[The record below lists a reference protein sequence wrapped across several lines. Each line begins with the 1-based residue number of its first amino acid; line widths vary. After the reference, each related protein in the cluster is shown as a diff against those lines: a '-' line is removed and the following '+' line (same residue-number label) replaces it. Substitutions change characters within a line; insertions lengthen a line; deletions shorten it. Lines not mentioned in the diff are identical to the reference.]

1 MSPLAR
7 WRKSLSLRVLI
18 SSSILIFGIV
28 VGASSLLLNQVQNG
42 VINAKVND
50 SLIDA
55 VVGLEFARDVVDS
68 FGPSVVDTAAVVDS
82 IVATLARRSGQP
94 AAYEVLL
101 LSNGGGPE
109 RSTNAVLPSSVSAEL
124 LVRVFAENNQQWTFG
139 QINYVDS
146 TTTPAIAIGAPIV
159 IAEQEQYGLFLLYPT
174 LQQQELLDVVRS
186 AILFIAVLLIVSL
199 IFVVFVLTRRITEPI
214 RQAADTA
221 QKIATGLLDQRLIVR
236 GEDEVARWAQSFNS
250 MTDSLE
256 KQILRLKEL
265 SVVQQ
270 RFVSDVS
277 HELRTP
283 VTTVRLA
290 ADLLHARRD
299 QFPPDVAR
307 AAELLQGELDR
318 FEVMLADLLEIS
330 RIDAGATQLQLAHHN
345 AIDIVQRVLDST
357 NPVAKAAGVQI
368 KLATKTADLIVECD
382 SRRIERALRNLIT
395 NAITHAGSTQID
407 ISIKSEDGCC
417 EIGVAD
423 FGIGLSDEQK
433 IQVFQR
439 FWRADPAR
447 ARDHGGSG
455 LGLSIALEDVKQH
468 DGAITVTD
476 NPDSKGVIFAIR
488 LPIADAITLP

>member
-18 SSSILIFGIV
+18 STSILIFGIV
-28 VGASSLLLNQVQNG
+28 IGASSLLLNQVQNG

-50 SLIDA
+50 SLVDA

-68 FGPSVVDTAAVVDS
+68 FGPSIIDTATVVYS
-82 IVATLARRSGQP
+82 IVATLARRSGEP

-124 LVRVFAENNQQWTFG
+124 LVKVFAENNQQWTFG

-146 TTTPAIAIGAPIV
+146 TTTAAIAIGAPI
-159 IAEQEQYGLFLLYPT
+159 IISEQQQYGLFLLYPT

-199 IFVVFVLTRRITEPI
+199 IFVVYLLTRRITEPI

-290 ADLLHARRD
+290 ADLLHAKRD

-330 RIDAGATQLQLAHHN
+330 RIDAGATQLQIAQHK
-345 AIDIVQRVLDST
+345 IVDIVQRVLDST
-357 NPVAKAAGVQI
+357 SPLAKAAGVQI
-368 KLATKTADLIVECD
+368 GLETKTADFMVECD
-382 SRRIERALRNLIT
+382 SRRIERALRNLIV
-395 NAITHAGSTQID
+395 NAITHAGSTQIN
-407 ISIKSEDGCC
+407 ISMKSDDGFC
-417 EIGVAD
+417 EVQVAD
-423 FGIGLSDEQK
+423 FGIGLTDEHK

-447 ARDHGGSG
+447 ARDNGGSG

-468 DGAITVTD
+468 NGVISVTD
-476 NPDSKGVIFAIR
+476 NPDSSGVVFAIR
-488 LPIADAITLP
+488 LPIVNTINLT

>member
-18 SSSILIFGIV
+18 STSILIFGIV
-28 VGASSLLLNQVQNG
+28 IGASSLLLNQVQYG

-68 FGPSVVDTAAVVDS
+68 FGPSAAPTAVVVDS

-124 LVRVFAENNQQWTFG
+124 LVRVFAENSQQWTFG
-139 QINYVDS
+139 QINYVNN
-146 TTTPAIAIGAPIV
+146 TTTAAIAIGAPIV

-174 LQQQELLDVVRS
+174 LQQQELLDVVQS

-290 ADLLHARRD
+290 ADLLHAKRD

-330 RIDAGATQLQLAHHN
+330 RMDAGATQLQLGHHKI
-345 AIDIVQRVLDST
+345 IDIVQRVLDST
-357 NPVAKAAGVQI
+357 NPLAKAAGVQVRLEI
-368 KLATKTADLIVECD
+368 KTADLIVECD
-382 SRRIERALRNLIT
+382 SRRIERALRNLII
-395 NAITHAGSTQID
+395 NAITHAGSTQIN
-407 ISIKSEDGCC
+407 ISISSDDEFC
-417 EIGVAD
+417 ELSVID

-447 ARDHGGSG
+447 ARDNGGSG

-468 DGAITVTD
+468 NGAMLVTD
-476 NPDSKGVIFAIR
+476 NPDSNGVIFSIR
-488 LPIADAITLP
+488 LPIVNSINLT

>member
-1 MSPLAR
+1 M
-7 WRKSLSLRVLI
+7 K
-18 SSSILIFGIV
+18 
-28 VGASSLLLNQVQNG
+28 
-42 VINAKVND
+42 
-50 SLIDA
+50 
-55 VVGLEFARDVVDS
+55 
-68 FGPSVVDTAAVVDS
+68 
-82 IVATLARRSGQP
+82 
-94 AAYEVLL
+94 
-101 LSNGGGPE
+101 
-109 RSTNAVLPSSVSAEL
+109 
-124 LVRVFAENNQQWTFG
+124 VFAENNQQWTFG

-146 TTTPAIAIGAPIV
+146 TTTAAIAIGAPI
-159 IAEQEQYGLFLLYPT
+159 IISEQQQYGLFLLYPT

-199 IFVVFVLTRRITEPI
+199 IFVVYLLTRRITEPI

-290 ADLLHARRD
+290 ADLLHAKRD

-330 RIDAGATQLQLAHHN
+330 RIDAGATQLQIAQHK
-345 AIDIVQRVLDST
+345 IVDIVQRVLDST
-357 NPVAKAAGVQI
+357 SPLAKAAGVQI
-368 KLATKTADLIVECD
+368 GLETKTADFMVECD
-382 SRRIERALRNLIT
+382 SRRIERALRNLIV
-395 NAITHAGSTQID
+395 NAITHAGSTQIN
-407 ISIKSEDGCC
+407 ISMKSDDGFC
-417 EIGVAD
+417 EVQVAD
-423 FGIGLSDEQK
+423 FGIGLTDEHK

-447 ARDHGGSG
+447 ARDNGGSG

-468 DGAITVTD
+468 NGVISVTD
-476 NPDSKGVIFAIR
+476 NPDSSGVVFAIR
-488 LPIADAITLP
+488 LPIVNTINLT

>member
-7 WRKSLSLRVLI
+7 WRKSLSLRVLA
-18 SSSILIFGIV
+18 SSSLLIFGIV

-42 VINAKVND
+42 VVNAKVND
-50 SLIDA
+50 SLVDA
-55 VVGLEFARDVVDS
+55 VVGHEFARDVVDS
-68 FGPSVVDTAAVVDS
+68 FGPNIVSSAAVVDS
-82 IVATLARRSGQP
+82 IVATLARRSGEP

-124 LVRVFAENNQQWTFG
+124 LVKVFAENNQQWTFSS
-139 QINYVDS
+139 INYVDGR
-146 TTTPAIAIGAPIV
+146 TVPAVAVGAPLLL
-159 IAEQEQYGLFLLYPT
+159 AEQQQYGLFLLYPT
-174 LQQQELLDVVRS
+174 DQQQELLDVVRS
-186 AILFIAVLLIVSL
+186 AILFISVLLIASL
-199 IFVVFVLTRRITEPI
+199 IFVVAVLTRRITDPI

-221 QKIATGLLDQRLIVR
+221 QKIASGLLDQRLEVT

-250 MTDSLE
+250 MTASLE

-290 ADLLHARRD
+290 ADLLHAKRD
-299 QFPPDVAR
+299 EFPPDVAR

-318 FEVMLADLLEIS
+318 FEIMLADLLEIS
-330 RIDAGATQLQLAHHN
+330 RMDAGAAQLQITNHK
-345 AIDIVQRVLDST
+345 AIDILQRVLDSVT
-357 NPVAKAAGVQI
+357 PVAKVAGIEIDAAVADSEI
-368 KLATKTADLIVECD
+368 KVDCD
-382 SRRIERALRNLIT
+382 SRRIERALRNLIM
-395 NAITHAGSTQID
+395 NAITHSSSNRIE
-407 ISIKSEDGCC
+407 ISIATQGTFC
-417 EIGVAD
+417 EIAVKD
-423 FGIGLSDEQK
+423 FGIGLTDEQK
-433 IQVFQR
+433 EQVFLR

-447 ARDHGGSG
+447 ARDNGGSG

-468 DGAITVTD
+468 EGELQVVD
-476 NPDSKGVIFAIR
+476 NPTASGAVFIMR
-488 LPIADAITLP
+488 LPVSQTAVV